1 MNKNKKTLNDILE
14 DYQSIEM
21 QIIDNQGEVNDKL
34 EELLNLN
41 NVELKEKLDGYEGF
55 IKYLNG
61 QISYLK
67 EMELHY
73 NKRRKILENS
83 ITRCKDSMVRALN
96 FTGEKKIKT
105 LSYNF
110 SLCESESWDIN
121 HDELDENIKIEL
133 VNEGLAT
140 MVFKPSLN
148 EIKSNYKHASEQD
161 RPKWIKV
168 EKTSYIRVS

>member
-1 MNKNKKTLNDILE
+1 LNKNKKTLNDILE

-21 QIIDNQGEVNDKL
+21 QIIDNQGEVNNNL

-41 NVELKEKLDGYEGF
+41 NVELNDKLDGYEGF

-83 ITRCKDSMVRALN
+83 ITKCKNSMVRALN
-96 FTGEKKIKT
+96 FTGNKKIKT
-105 LSYNF
+105 SSYNF

-121 HDELDENIKIEL
+121 NAELDENIKIKL
-133 VNEGLAT
+133 VDKGLAS

-148 EIKSNYKHASEQD
+148 EIKSNYKHTAEED